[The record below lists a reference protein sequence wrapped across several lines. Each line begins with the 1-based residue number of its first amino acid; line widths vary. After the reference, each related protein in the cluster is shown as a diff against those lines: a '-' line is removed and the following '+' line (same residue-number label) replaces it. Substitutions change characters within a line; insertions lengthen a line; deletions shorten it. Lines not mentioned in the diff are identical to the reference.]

1 MLKDFANAPKTLAP
15 AHWSTGT
22 QSLPRKRR
30 AHPMSR
36 KQHDIFQLNAP
47 LPNET
52 ADLHKA
58 IRTILELMQ
67 EPELG
72 RPRQHVA
79 RGTRLIF

>member
-1 MLKDFANAPKTLAP
+1 
-15 AHWSTGT
+15 
-22 QSLPRKRR
+22 
-30 AHPMSR
+30 MSR